1 MVLFNPDM
9 LMGDG
14 AIEHA
19 YQTLTRQKDIG
30 VLGVKLARE
39 DGSIVESVRRDPGL
53 AISWRFYSKV
63 PHLLPKVL
71 DHYLMKI

>member
-39 DGSIVESVRRDPGL
+39 DGSIVESVRRDPGFGDQL
-53 AISWRFYSKV
+53 AI
-63 PHLLPKVL
+63 LPKCRICCL
-71 DHYLMKI
+71 RFSIAI